1 MDERRSNAPGSDRI
15 DAATGTDLRP
25 RALRLPGVLMQALT
39 HIAPAVGM
47 VAFIPM
53 ITSFSGITS
62 PLAYLI
68 AFLIVA
74 MLGVSLMQ
82 LAKHLPSA
90 GGYYTY
96 VSRTVSPRVGFLAAW
111 TLFIIELL
119 APGAGLG
126 FGGFLFEGAMKAEYG
141 ITFPWWVF
149 LLLGTA
155 LIFVVSYFGI
165 RIAVGLSV
173 VLSAIEILIV
183 LVLSFSSL
191 ASPGPGGI
199 NASPFDPTKS
209 VSTNGLFLAVVF
221 TIFAFAGFES
231 VAPLAEESV
240 NPRRTIPRAIWISI
254 TISGVFYVFTGWAL
268 LTGWG
273 TNNVKG
279 FIAPGEN
286 PIFALAHRLWGGAW
300 ILVLLAV
307 VNSILAIGI
316 AATNAGTRV
325 LYAMGRS
332 GSLPQWLATVHPK
345 YRTPVNTIYTQML
358 ITLVVG
364 LGLGLAFGPASLF
377 FTIGLAVTLS
387 LMVLYIA
394 GNVGVFLYYWRVRRN
409 EFNPVLHVI
418 FPLLS
423 SAALIVV
430 GYKSLRPLPPTPTS
444 YGALLAIGW
453 LLVGAVVLLVMRQT
467 GRDRWLLNAGKVF
480 EEAPEA
486 PA

>member
-1 MDERRSNAPGSDRI
+1 MSERRSDPPASDRV
-15 DAATGTDLRP
+15 DATTGTDLRP

-53 ITSFSGITS
+53 ITGFSGITS

-111 TLFIIELL
+111 TLFIIVLL

-183 LVLSFSSL
+183 LVLSLSSL

-199 NASPFDPTKS
+199 NASPFDPSKS

-240 NPRRTIPRAIWISI
+240 NPRRTIPWAIWISI
-254 TISGVFYVFTGWAL
+254 AISGVFYVFTGWAL

-307 VNSILAIGI
+307 VKLHPGHRHRGDQRRHQSAVRDGPIGI
-316 AATNAGTRV
+316 AAAVAGHRSPEV
-325 LYAMGRS
+325 PNSGQHDLHPDRDHLGRRARPRPGFRS
-332 GSLPQWLATVHPK
+332 GQ
-345 YRTPVNTIYTQML
+345 
-358 ITLVVG
+358 
-364 LGLGLAFGPASLF
+364 
-377 FTIGLAVTLS
+377 
-387 LMVLYIA
+387 
-394 GNVGVFLYYWRVRRN
+394 
-409 EFNPVLHVI
+409 PVLHH
-418 FPLLS
+418 
-423 SAALIVV
+423 
-430 GYKSLRPLPPTPTS
+430 RPGRHAEPD
-444 YGALLAIGW
+444 GALHRRERGR
-453 LLVGAVVLLVMRQT
+453 VPVLLAGST
-467 GRDRWLLNAGKVF
+467 G
-480 EEAPEA
+480 
-486 PA
+486 